1 MSASLAPPF
10 MYGFSLLHC
19 MTVSLAQ
26 DGAGLGA
33 AWGEQTAVRMLH
45 EAGFRRVDV
54 CTVDGDFVNSYYLAR
69 ILAFPRRTGCEGG
82 QVDNRETTT
91 SRWIH

>member
-1 MSASLAPPF
+1 
-10 MYGFSLLHC
+10 

-45 EAGFRRVDV
+45 EAGFRRVERV
-54 CTVDGDFVNSYYLAR
+54 RVDGDFINSYYLAR
-69 ILAFPRRTGCEGG
+69 I
-82 QVDNRETTT
+82 
-91 SRWIH
+91 